1 MVKLTCGIFVL
12 TGFLHH
18 VTGVSRPSTIVL
30 ENNQYKNV
38 VVAIHES
45 IPEDAGLIDTLK
57 VFIYFY
63 YLFYTDIAS
72 VFTLVLV

>member
-1 MVKLTCGIFVL
+1 MLKKVKLICGFFVL

-18 VTGVSRPSTIVL
+18 VTGVSRPSTMLL

-38 VVAIHES
+38 VVAIHDS

-57 VFIYFY
+57 V
-63 YLFYTDIAS
+63 LLLL
-72 VFTLVLV
+72 VVLVLLMIN